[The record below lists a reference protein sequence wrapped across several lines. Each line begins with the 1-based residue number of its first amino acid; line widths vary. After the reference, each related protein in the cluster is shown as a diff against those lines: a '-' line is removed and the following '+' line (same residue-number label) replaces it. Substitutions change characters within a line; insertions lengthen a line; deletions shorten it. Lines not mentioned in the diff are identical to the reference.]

1 MFSNRWITFY
11 VPTTKNVGEKLS
23 RSECRA
29 LVRRV
34 ATKFAE
40 SFGGA
45 TETQG
50 KGYWKSE
57 SGKLIAESITQVKA
71 YYTLGEEEAIAI
83 VTNLAQA
90 IKQEYGQEAIAIE
103 TPQGID
109 FI

>member
-1 MFSNRWITFY
+1 MLKNWITFY
-11 VPTTKNVGEKLS
+11 VPSTKNVGEKLS

-34 ATKFAE
+34 ANKFAE

-57 SGKLIAESITQVKA
+57 TGKLITESVTLVKA
-71 YYTLGEEEAIAI
+71 YYTIDSDNAHDLVKTFAE
-83 VTNLAQA
+83 T
-90 IKQEYGQEAIAIE
+90 IKSEYGQEAIAIE
-103 TPQGID
+103 TPNGIE